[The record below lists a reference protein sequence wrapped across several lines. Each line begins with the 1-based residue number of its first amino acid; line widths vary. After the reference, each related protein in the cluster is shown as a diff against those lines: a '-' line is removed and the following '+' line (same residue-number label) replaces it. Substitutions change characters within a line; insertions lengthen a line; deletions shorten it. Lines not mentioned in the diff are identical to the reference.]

1 MNSVY
6 DLYVWFIVFT
16 KSYHSLRTAPAFQ
29 QLQDLATN
37 PIVGDKRRNDPLS
50 YTVGCLNA
58 LLWTAFVILA
68 FVQVK
73 IIIIIIYL
81 ICMMHIIL
89 SNCDWGG
96 GRERLCVDG
105 QKGE

>member
-1 MNSVY
+1 MNTVY
-6 DLYVWFIVFT
+6 DLYLHIQVWFIVFT

-73 IIIIIIYL
+73 KIKINNNL
-81 ICMMHIIL
+81 PDMHDAYHPL
-89 SNCDWGG
+89 K
-96 GRERLCVDG
+96 L
-105 QKGE
+105 